1 MSSCL
6 LLIPLLTNELRLKRA
21 NLNWKILAA
30 VEQDELKSDD
40 NWKTTEG
47 VADMLKEYE
56 NAMCRWQIAGLNLY
70 IENEQSWIE
79 ITNIAWVQICRV
91 PRNTEWIQMDWKLRI
106 IDKRQEWRSGQS
118 LTFFSLVDLHI
129 VLYCIN
135 ALYFRHSLW
144 WLCTRQFL
152 HFVFYL
158 IFCIL
163 WTVLYLCIV
172 HCSFSVMTLQKVF
185 RALCIY
191 IFCSQFFSHILYLYF
206 CIVYLIFLRWVC
218 TSYFIYWTLYFVF
231 FTLLHSV
238 FVQCALHISAFSA
251 VSLRIKIDLLPR
263 PSLSSQAAH
272 HNLRAKTSFI
282 KIQIRRISSKYKYRI
297 YMNRN
302 IQNIEIDGSLKSDHW
317 SKKWI

>member
-1 MSSCL
+1 MANCWIKPIYWKWTKLDWNYKYCMS
-6 LLIPLLTNELRLKRA
+6 TNLQSTKKYRMNTDGLKTA
-21 NLNWKILAA
+21 
-30 VEQDELKSDD
+30 D
-40 NWKTTEG
+40 NWQATG
-47 VADMLKEYE
+47 VE
-56 NAMCRWQIAGLNLY
+56 
-70 IENEQSWIE
+70 
-79 ITNIAWVQICRV
+79 
-91 PRNTEWIQMDWKLRI
+91 EWPKL
-106 IDKRQEWRSGQS
+106 DF
-118 LTFFSLVDLHI
+118 FFSLVDLHI

-144 WLCTRQFL
+144 WLCTRYFL
-152 HFVFYL
+152 HCVFYL

-172 HCSFSVMTLQKVF
+172 HWTFSVMTLQNVF

-282 KIQIRRISSKYKYRI
+282 KIQIRRISSKYIYGIYEQECSKYWNWR
-297 YMNRN
+297 
-302 IQNIEIDGSLKSDHW
+302 
-317 SKKWI
+317 